1 MTKCLLC
8 GGELKFGML
17 GKGHINYDRC
27 KRCALMQQPEP
38 MEAAYDKAYFEGYD
52 NEDVRAGAL
61 NDSRQILAEA
71 QSYVD
76 RKSVYEIGSGAG
88 HFADAAE
95 ELGWDY
101 GGCDV
106 SPDAPTVKKGQAD
119 LLAWPPEQAY
129 TTDAPLVVLVHT
141 FEHFEV
147 PSLACDALEF
157 LVQPGNVLF
166 IRTPNAGNIKERP
179 GWFHFW
185 PDHPVL
191 YESRHL
197 VSLLGAYGFYC
208 FRAQGVNNND
218 DLHLWFVRQ

>member
-1 MTKCLLC
+1 MDGLKLLIIPDMSTRLSALRT
-8 GGELKFGML
+8 GKLDVHPEVVPYAIEWEDMAELQKSNPELQYTEVPGSPMGL
-17 GKGHINYDRC
+17 WYRVDKPDLPIYDV
-27 KRCALMQQPEP
+27 E
-38 MEAAYDKAYFEGYD
+38 
-52 NEDVRAGAL
+52 VRRAL
-61 NDSRQILAEA
+61 NLAVDQQLILDT
-71 QSYVD
+71 V
-76 RKSVYEIGSGAG
+76 
-88 HFADAAE
+88 F
-95 ELGWDY
+95 
-101 GGCDV
+101 GGN
-106 SPDAPTVKKGQAD
+106 AD